1 MRKLIEWTFVS
12 LDGVID
18 SPVWARPY
26 LNDEHQRYAVALLDQ
41 ADALLLG
48 RKTYQGLA
56 DFWSK
61 QTGEIADRINS
72 RPKYVAS
79 RTLPPGPADWNATV
93 LEGDVAEAVAKLK
106 AEPGSNILKFG
117 TGELDK
123 TLLEH
128 GLLDEL
134 YLSQAPLV
142 LGRGEHLLEGGEATF
157 ELLETTPFASGVV
170 VLKYAPRARR

>member
-1 MRKLIEWTFVS
+1 MRKLVEWTFVS

-18 SPVWARPY
+18 SPEWAQPY
-26 LNDEHQRYAVALLDQ
+26 MDHEHHRYAVGLLDE

-48 RKTYQGLA
+48 RKSYQGLA
-56 DFWSK
+56 DFRPK

-79 RTLPPGPADWNATV
+79 RTLAPGQADWNATV
-93 LEGDVAEAVAKLK
+93 LEGDVAEAVAVLK
-106 AEPGSNILKFG
+106 AEPGRNILKFG

-128 GLLDEL
+128 GLVDEF
-134 YLSQAPLV
+134 YFSQAPV
-142 LGRGEHLLEGGEATF
+142 AVGRGTRLFEGLEATF
-157 ELLETTPFASGVV
+157 ELLEATPFASGIV
-170 VLKYAPRARR
+170 VLKYAPGPR

>member
-18 SPVWARPY
+18 SPEWAQPY
-26 LNDEHQRYAVALLDQ
+26 MDDEHHRYAVALLDE

-48 RKTYQGLA
+48 RKSYQGLA

-61 QTGEIADRINS
+61 QTGEIAERINS

-79 RTLPPGPADWNATV
+79 RTLAPGPADWNATV
-93 LEGDVAEAVAKLK
+93 LEGDVAEALVKLK
-106 AEPGSNILKFG
+106 AEPGRNILKFG

-123 TLLEH
+123 ILLEH

-134 YLSQAPLV
+134 YLSMAPV
-142 LGRGEHLLEGGEATF
+142 VIGRGEHLLVGAQATF
-157 ELLETTPFASGVV
+157 ELLEATPFASGIV
-170 VLKYAPRARR
+170 VLKYAPGPRR

>member
-1 MRKLIEWTFVS
+1 MRKLVEWTFVS

-18 SPVWARPY
+18 SPEWAQPY
-26 LNDEHQRYAVALLDQ
+26 MDDEHHRCAVGLLDE

-48 RKTYQGLA
+48 RKSYQGLA

-61 QTGEIADRINS
+61 QSGEIADRINS

-79 RTLPPGPADWNATV
+79 RTLAPGAADWYATV
-93 LEGDVAEAVAKLK
+93 IEGDAAEAVAKLK
-106 AEPGSNILKFG
+106 AEPGRNILKFG

-134 YLSQAPLV
+134 YLSMAPV
-142 LGRGEHLLEGGEATF
+142 VVGRGEHLLVGAQATF
-157 ELLETTPFASGVV
+157 ELLEATPFASGIV